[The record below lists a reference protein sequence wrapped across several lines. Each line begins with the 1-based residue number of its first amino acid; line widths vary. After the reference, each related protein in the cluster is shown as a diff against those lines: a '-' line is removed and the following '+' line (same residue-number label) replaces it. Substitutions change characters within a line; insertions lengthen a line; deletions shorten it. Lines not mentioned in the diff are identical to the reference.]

1 MLAAPMVAGNHLFMP
16 FIAFLAVGVL
26 ALVLRWS
33 HAPRKRRQAPSP
45 RGLLVP
51 VASFP
56 TQDAA
61 DRLADRLR
69 RDGIRATP
77 APSVRGIDV
86 LVWQEEYGEA
96 KMLLSR
102 PGGEGSTGQ

>member
-1 MLAAPMVAGNHLFMP
+1 MDLAALPSTAQHLLMPAVAF
-16 FIAFLAVGVL
+16 AAVGVL

-33 HAPRKRRQAPSP
+33 QTPRRSGRRRSASP

-51 VASFP
+51 IASFP

-61 DRLADRLR
+61 DELAGRLR
-69 RDGIRATP
+69 RDGIRAAL

-96 KMLLSR
+96 RLR
-102 PGGEGSTGQ
+102 ITDGGSD

>member
-1 MLAAPMVAGNHLFMP
+1 MDLAAPMVTGEHLFMP
-16 FIAFLAVGVL
+16 LVAFLAVGAL

-33 HAPRKRRQAPSP
+33 HSPGRRLPRRPSP

-51 VASFP
+51 IASFP

-61 DRLADRLR
+61 ERLADRLR
-69 RDGIRATP
+69 GAHIRATS

-96 KMLLSR
+96 KMWLQRSEDR
-102 PGGEGSTGQ
+102 